1 MAEKSLEVEI
11 VTPAEK
17 IFSGEALSVS
27 VPGALSPFEILFN
40 HAPIVSALDMGIVK
54 IKDISNKIITF
65 AVNSGFAEVKN
76 NKVSILVESAVN
88 SEMINIDEVKANIE
102 ELTGKLTSAG
112 KNETQ
117 EIKQLIASAENMLKA
132 VK

>member
-54 IKDISNKIITF
+54 IKDSSNKKITF

-88 SEMINIDEVKANIE
+88 SEMINIQEVKAKID
-102 ELTGKLTSAG
+102 ELTSKLSSAS
-112 KNETQ
+112 KNEVK